1 MEDDDDDVVV
11 DGKQGQHG
19 EQCLSQNFR
28 HRETG
33 EPQSPQAEGSVPRY
47 LLQTHIRR
55 DFRLCEFISCYN
67 HFIKLS
73 QISVKS
79 SHTTLFSFSAF
90 TLLNSIQK
98 IIFSLQRLLQ
108 RPLAPLYPHQQA
120 ALYDTFYH
128 NNDDDIR
135 TLGKDLVGLLIYF
148 HSMLFR
154 SLINSPRLL
163 RRMVTGSSQESPN
176 SVRCKYVSRGGYKRP
191 LELRN
196 WERKCPNIYFW
207 TSAHTRQY
215 PAHYIKR
222 LRYENQKL
230 KTKLKTCSLI
240 INQRRKEVPFL
251 SRKITT

>member
-1 MEDDDDDVVV
+1 M
-11 DGKQGQHG
+11 
-19 EQCLSQNFR
+19 
-28 HRETG
+28 
-33 EPQSPQAEGSVPRY
+33 
-47 LLQTHIRR
+47 
-55 DFRLCEFISCYN
+55 
-67 HFIKLS
+67 S

-79 SHTTLFSFSAF
+79 RHTTLFSFFAF

-98 IIFSLQRLLQ
+98 IIFSLQRRLQ
-108 RPLAPLYPHQQA
+108 RPLVPLYPHQQA

-135 TLGKDLVGLLIYF
+135 TLGEDLVGLLIYF

-176 SVRCKYVSRGGYKRP
+176 SVRCKYVSARGGYKRP

-207 TSAHTRQY
+207 TSAYTWQY